1 MLAYYI
7 YTFLWSMVPVFELR
21 FGIPYGILKLDVT
34 SIMQG
39 EAWLCFLVSVLGNLA
54 PVPFIILFG
63 KKILHWLA
71 GYPKIGWPFRKIIE
85 MGETKVSKI
94 KSKTIFAALLTFV
107 AIPLPGTGAW
117 TGALVAIT
125 LGLNLKKS
133 FLPIALGVLLAGL
146 VVLLAATGA
155 VAVFDVFLK

>member
-1 MLAYYI
+1 MLYYI

-21 FGIPYGILKLDVT
+21 FGIPYGILKLGVT

-39 EAWLCFLVSVLGNLA
+39 EAWLCFLASVLGNIL
-54 PVPFIILFG
+54 PVPFIVLFG
-63 KKILHWLA
+63 GKILHWLA
-71 GYPKIGWPFRKIIE
+71 GYPKLGWPFRKIIE

-133 FLPIALGVLLAGL
+133 FLPIAVGVLCAG
-146 VVLLAATGA
+146 VIVLLAATGA
-155 VAVFDVFLK
+155 VAVFDVFL